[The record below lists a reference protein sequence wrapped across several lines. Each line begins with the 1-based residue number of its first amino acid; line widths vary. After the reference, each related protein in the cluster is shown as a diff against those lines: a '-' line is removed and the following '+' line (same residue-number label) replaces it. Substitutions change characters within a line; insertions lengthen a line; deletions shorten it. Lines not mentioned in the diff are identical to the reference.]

1 MKRGSV
7 GSMKTSPNVGLTWFN
22 IKYIQKMSC
31 ILYGSDIYQ
40 TRSSHI
46 QDSRVMASNNVSL
59 YLWLDWVRIWHWQTL
74 YTNREVI
81 GEAFISCYIY
91 QILWYSARVNYPFTS
106 NIYQNTHSHLMIWQ
120 WDQILWYKMVSLWFH
135 CQHGYFHHGPSGSSF
150 VDPQCLMALFSES

>member
-22 IKYIQKMSC
+22 IKYIQKCHAFCTDQTSIKQDPAISR
-31 ILYGSDIYQ
+31 ILEWCLQQCFSISM
-40 TRSSHI
+40 T
-46 QDSRVMASNNVSL
+46 
-59 YLWLDWVRIWHWQTL
+59 WLGAIWHWQTL

-81 GEAFISCYIY
+81 GAAFISCYIY